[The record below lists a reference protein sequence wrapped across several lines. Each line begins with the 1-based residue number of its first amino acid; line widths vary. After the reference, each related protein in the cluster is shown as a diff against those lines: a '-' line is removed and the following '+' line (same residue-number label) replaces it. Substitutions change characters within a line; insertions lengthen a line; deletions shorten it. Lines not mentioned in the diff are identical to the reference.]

1 MAIRKPLIIVSGIQ
15 SELPPGDFV
24 EGVQVTLVSN
34 PSGLYVQGTDLG
46 LDGAAQRSADVALAS
61 GNAALS
67 IIASGVP
74 FVAPNAVTTA
84 SISGLQVTT
93 PKIANGAVTTPKI
106 ANGAVTLAKLEASLA
121 ALLNPNYYIDLL

>member
-34 PSGLYVQGTDLG
+34 PSGLYLQGTNLG
-46 LDGAAQRSADVALAS
+46 LDGVAQRTADRALAS
-61 GNAALS
+61 GNAALT

-74 FVAPNAVTTA
+74 FLAPNSVTTV
-84 SISGLQVTT
+84 SISGKQVTT
-93 PKIANGAVTTPKI
+93 EKIANGAITSGLLSPP
-106 ANGAVTLAKLEASLA
+106 LAL
-121 ALLNPNYYIDLL
+121 LLNPNYFIDLL